1 MVIFYYHYLED
12 LCKHPART
20 YRINYEPMINKLWQW
35 YSVDV
40 GRIVGKGE
48 W

>member
-1 MVIFYYHYLED
+1 MIIFYYHYLEG
-12 LCKHPART
+12 LCKHPARA
-20 YRINYEPMINKLWQW
+20 YRINYEPRINKLWQW

-40 GRIVGKGE
+40 IRKVKRGE